1 MKMWQVDKYIQM
13 LCDITELQAPL
24 SDIKE
29 EKKKKAFTLFKKLW
43 LIQTAEEQ

>member
-29 EKKKKAFTLFKKLW
+29 EKKKKRLPFLKSCD
-43 LIQTAEEQ
+43 